1 MTDRLAAEQTIRS
14 GYFDRNAFRRRSG
27 DILVLKT
34 GIAGLQFSDY
44 SAEHS
49 KKELEEE
56 LTPGTEL
63 FLFRDADNPADEW
76 AIAVYTSEDQK
87 LGYVTRFKN
96 ETIARLMDH
105 GKVFHAYID
114 EPEEQKNRTTPERNM
129 HRPRITQCRFR
140 CIWRT
145 RYKAIISRTAC
156 FSSIEHCFGC

>member
-1 MTDRLAAEQTIRS
+1 MSDKLAAEQTIRS
-14 GYFDRNAFRRRSG
+14 GYFDRNAFKRRSG
-27 DILVLKT
+27 ELLVLKT
-34 GIAGLQFSDY
+34 GIAGLQFSEY

-49 KKELEEE
+49 KKELEAE

-114 EPEEQKNRTTPERNM
+114 EPEKQKKSDD
-129 HRPRITQCRFR
+129 PRKKYAPTENF
-140 CIWRT
+140 
-145 RYKAIISRTAC
+145 AVP
-156 FSSIEHCFGC
+156 FSVYMEDTV